1 MIMML
6 FKNQNNSDKELIKA
20 ARKDP
25 TQFALIF
32 EKYGENIYRYLFS
45 HTQHLQEA
53 EDITAQ
59 TFLVAMESIQQY
71 RGDGHFSAWLFGIAR
86 NKLMDH
92 FRQSKDVSSLEFI
105 EISTSKNTL
114 DDVIRDEE
122 ISSLSKL
129 LQALPEEDQELLR
142 LRFLG
147 DMSFP
152 EMSVLL
158 GKKEDTIKK
167 SVYRLVA
174 KLKSQIKE

>member
-1 MIMML
+1 MNRKDH
-6 FKNQNNSDKELIKA
+6 KNNETSLIKS

-25 TQFALIF
+25 SKFGLIF
-32 EKYGENIYRYLFS
+32 QHYGNQVFRYLYS

-92 FRQSKDVSSLEFI
+92 FRQSKNVSSLEFI
-105 EISTSKNTL
+105 EIATSKNTL

-129 LQALPEEDQELLR
+129 LHALPEEDQELLR

-152 EMSVLL
+152 EISVLL

-167 SVYRLVA
+167 SVYWLVA

>member
-1 MIMML
+1 MML
-6 FKNQNNSDKELIKA
+6 FKNQNNSDKELIKS

-32 EKYGENIYRYLFS
+32 EKYGDRIFSYLFS
-45 HTQHLQEA
+45 HTRHQQEA

-71 RGDGHFSAWLFGIAR
+71 RGDGDFCAWLFGIAR

-92 FRQSKDVSSLEFI
+92 FRQSRQVSSLENI
-105 EISTSKNTL
+105 EIPVSSNTL
-114 DDVIRDEE
+114 DNVIHSEE
-122 ISSLSKL
+122 ISRLSEFL
-129 LQALPEEDQELLR
+129 NALPEEDQELLR
-142 LRFLG
+142 LRFVG
-147 DMSFP
+147 EMSFP

-167 SVYRLVA
+167 SVYRLMA
-174 KLKSQIKE
+174 KLQSRMKE